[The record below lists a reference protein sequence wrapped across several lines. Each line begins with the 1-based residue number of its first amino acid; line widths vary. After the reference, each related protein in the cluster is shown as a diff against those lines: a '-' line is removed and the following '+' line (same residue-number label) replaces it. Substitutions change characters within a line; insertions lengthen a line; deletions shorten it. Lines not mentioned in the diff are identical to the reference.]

1 MGMVNMATNPAIDE
15 GVSQRQ
21 EAHAAA
27 RAGHLRDEP
36 AGSQR
41 QRPHGAISSVREM
54 VRDTVYAT
62 FDALR
67 GRYDR

>member
-15 GVSQRQ
+15 AVAQRQ
-21 EAHAAA
+21 EAYAAA
-27 RAGHLRDEP
+27 RPAHLREEP
-36 AGSQR
+36 ARSQR
-41 QRPHGAISSVREM
+41 QRPQGAISSVREV